1 MLTVKLSA
9 CAVIASS
16 PESIRINGEG
26 GSGSDLTK
34 ENQGS
39 WGNIWDDDEE

>member
-9 CAVIASS
+9 CAIIANS
-16 PESIRINGEG
+16 PNTIDINSVG

-34 ENQGS
+34 ENQNS